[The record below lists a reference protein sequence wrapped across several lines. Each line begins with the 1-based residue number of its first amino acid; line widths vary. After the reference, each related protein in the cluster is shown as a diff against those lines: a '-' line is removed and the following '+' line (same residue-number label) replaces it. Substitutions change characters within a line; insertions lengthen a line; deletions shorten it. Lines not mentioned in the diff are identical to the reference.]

1 MEGVGQFHVD
11 RDACKGST
19 NTPKGTTLR
28 TTKTPEP
35 LSFTK
40 ESVSD
45 FIAFST
51 GYLDSSMMDPQH

>member
-40 ESVSD
+40 ESMSANH
-45 FIAFST
+45 ICSLCERLSHEAR
-51 GYLDSSMMDPQH
+51 